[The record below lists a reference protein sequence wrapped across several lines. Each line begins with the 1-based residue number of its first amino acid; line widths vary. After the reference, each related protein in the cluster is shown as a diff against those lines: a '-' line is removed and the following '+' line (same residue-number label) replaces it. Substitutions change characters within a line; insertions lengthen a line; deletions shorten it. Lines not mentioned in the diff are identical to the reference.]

1 VVKACIYIRKLQ
13 STRKPV
19 MVVPTGEWGAGW
31 AATKAVEKA
40 PMGSQHIVLTEKI
53 PHPHAFL
60 AHLCQQN
67 SFR

>member
-40 PMGSQHIVLTEKI
+40 PMGS
-53 PHPHAFL
+53 
-60 AHLCQQN
+60 
-67 SFR
+67 